1 MNTILATDYLVIGAG
16 ATAMAFV
23 DTLLDESD
31 AHVLMVDRHAQPGG
45 HWNDTY
51 AFVRLHQPSAFYGV
65 NSRELGSGRKDDS
78 EWGGGLYELATGAE
92 IVSYFDQLM
101 HQRFLPS
108 GRVHY
113 LPMHNYQGDRTE
125 SHCVSSMLSG
135 QSCAVQVRKKVV
147 DATIAQTAVPSTHP
161 PRYQVAPGVRC
172 IPLNDLIRVGQPY
185 PKYVV
190 VGGGKTGID
199 ACLWLLHNGVP
210 PTQIQ
215 WIIPNDCWFLDRA
228 NIQPGLENVVRTI
241 GSLANQFEA
250 IGAADSIAD
259 LFLRLERAGEL
270 LRLDESVVPTAFR
283 AATITQAELNALRR
297 IHDVVR
303 LGRVVAIEAG
313 SISLEHGSIGAN
325 PDALY
330 VDCSASAVPVIAEGS
345 LKAFDGKR
353 INLLTV
359 SSYQILFSAAL
370 IAYVECHLTDEV
382 QMNQLCGFVPPP
394 RSPQDWLKMWAAYLD
409 NQRQWKHHAGLS
421 SWLARCHL
429 HLLPTVM
436 KALQE
441 GDPQKLAV
449 LNRFAQ
455 TRRQALDN
463 LPRLLQAVADSA
475 HRP

>member
-1 MNTILATDYLVIGAG
+1 MNTSLATDYLVIGAG

-23 DTLLDESD
+23 DTMLDESD

-65 NSRELGSGRKDDS
+65 NSRALGSGRKDDS
-78 EWGGGLYELATGAE
+78 EWGGGLYELASGAE

-101 HQRFLPS
+101 QQRFLPS

-113 LPMHNYQGDRTE
+113 LPMHSYEGDRSERHSIT
-125 SHCVSSMLSG
+125 SLLTGDSST
-135 QSCAVQVRKKVV
+135 VQVRKKVV

-161 PRYQVAPGVRC
+161 PRYRVGPGVCC
-172 IPLNDLIRVGQPY
+172 IPLNDLVNVAHPY
-185 PKYVV
+185 ARYVV

-199 ACLWLLHNGVP
+199 ACLWLLHNGVAP
-210 PTQIQ
+210 ATLQ

-228 NIQPGLENVVRTI
+228 NIQPGQENLLRTI

-250 IGAADSIAD
+250 IGAADSLPD
-259 LFLRLERAGEL
+259 LMLRLERAGEL
-270 LRLDESVVPTAFR
+270 LRLDPSVMPSAFR

-297 IHDVVR
+297 IENVVR
-303 LGRVVAIEAG
+303 LGRVCAIEADRIALERG
-313 SISLEHGSIGAN
+313 SIAAVSN
-325 PDALY
+325 ALY
-330 VDCSASAVPVIAEGS
+330 VDCSASAVPFIPHGS
-345 LKAFDGKR
+345 LKAFDGNR
-353 INLLTV
+353 VNVLTV
-359 SSYQILFSAAL
+359 SSYQLLFSAAL
-370 IAYVECHLTDEV
+370 IAYVECHLDDQV

-394 RSPQDWLKMWAAYLD
+394 HSPQDWLNMWAAYLD

-436 KALQE
+436 QALQE
-441 GDPQKLAV
+441 GDPAKLAV

-455 TRRQALDN
+455 ARKQALDN
-463 LPRLLQAVADSA
+463 LPRLLQAVADSTQSS
-475 HRP
+475 